1 LRLAIFGA
9 GAIGGYMGAK
19 LAAKGDVDVTL
30 IARGPHLE
38 AMQKDGL
45 RLIEADGAEIVTHPN
60 AVADTREAGP
70 QDYVVLAVKAHSI
83 PPALDAIVPLL
94 GPKTAVVTAQNGVPW
109 WYFHGLSPEVPHAGR
124 RLETVDPGGRIWE
137 TIGPERVIGCVVY
150 PACEIAA
157 PGVIRHDDDENR
169 FSLGEPDPS
178 RKGRSDRAATL
189 AKALIDAGLRAPLR
203 NRIRGEIWVKLW
215 GNVALNPLSALT
227 RGTLAQICGEPAT
240 RAFARNVML
249 EVQAVA
255 EALGEKMIVDVDA
268 RLNGAA
274 EVGEHKTSM
283 LQDLELGR
291 PMEVDAVVSAV
302 VELARVTGAE
312 TPYLDALD
320 GMIRLL
326 VKNIGPTPS

>member
-1 LRLAIFGA
+1 VRLAIFGA
-9 GAIGGYMGAK
+9 GAIGGYMGAR
-19 LAAKGDVDVTL
+19 LAARGDVDVTL
-30 IARGPHLE
+30 IARGPHLA

-45 RLIEADGAEIVTHPN
+45 RLIETDGSELVTHPN
-60 AVADTREAGP
+60 VVADTRDAGP

-83 PPALDAIVPLL
+83 PPALDAITPLL
-94 GPKTAVVTAQNGVPW
+94 GPETAVVTAQNGVPW
-109 WYFHGLSPEVPHAGR
+109 WYFHGLEGPHAER
-124 RLETVDPGGRIWE
+124 RIETVDPGGRIWSA
-137 TIGPERVIGCVVY
+137 IGPERVIGCVVY
-150 PACEIAA
+150 PACEIEA

-169 FSLGEPDPS
+169 FSLGEPDGS
-178 RKGRSDRAATL
+178 RSERASAL
-189 AKALIDAGLRAPLR
+189 AKALIDSGLRAPLR

-227 RGTLAQICGEPAT
+227 RATLVQICGEPAT

-249 EVQAVA
+249 EVQSVA

-291 PMEVDAVVSAV
+291 PMEVGAVVSAV
-302 VELARVTGAE
+302 VELARVTQTE

-320 GMIRLL
+320 GMVRLL
-326 VKNIGPTPS
+326 VKSTYGA

>member
-1 LRLAIFGA
+1 MKLAIFGA
-9 GAIGGYMGAK
+9 GAIGGYMGAR
-19 LAAKGDVDVTL
+19 LADKDDVDVTL
-30 IARGPHLE
+30 IARGPHLA
-38 AMQKDGL
+38 AMQQDGL
-45 RLIEADGAEIVTHPN
+45 RLIEEDGSELVTHPN
-60 AVADTREAGP
+60 VVADTRDAGP

-83 PPALDAIVPLL
+83 PPALDAIAPLI
-94 GPKTAVVTAQNGVPW
+94 GPETAVVTAQNGVPW
-109 WYFHGLSPEVPHAGR
+109 WYFHGIEGPHAER

-150 PACEIAA
+150 PACEIEA
-157 PGVIRHDDDENR
+157 PGVIRHDDAENR
-169 FSLGEPDPS
+169 FSLGEPDGS
-178 RKGRSDRAATL
+178 RSERASAL

-227 RGTLAQICGEPAT
+227 RATLAQICNEPAT
-240 RAFARNVML
+240 RAFARDVML

-255 EALGEKMIVDVDA
+255 EALGETMVVDVDA

-291 PMEVDAVVSAV
+291 PMEVDAVVTAV
-302 VELARVTGAE
+302 VELARVTQTE

-326 VKNIGPTPS
+326 VRAQG

>member
-1 LRLAIFGA
+1 MKLAIFGA
-9 GAIGGYMGAK
+9 GAIGGYLGAK
-19 LAAKGDVDVTL
+19 LAQRGDVDVTL
-30 IARGPHLE
+30 IARGPHLA
-38 AMQKDGL
+38 AMQEHGL
-45 RLIEADGAEIVTHPN
+45 RLIEEDGSESVTHPRF
-60 AVADTREAGP
+60 AADSRDAGP
-70 QDYVVLAVKAHSI
+70 QDYVVLAVKAHSVS
-83 PPALDAIVPLL
+83 PALDAITPLL
-94 GPKTAVVTAQNGVPW
+94 GPDTAVVTAQNGVPW
-109 WYFHGLSPEVPHAGR
+109 WYFYGLEGPHANR
-124 RLETVDPGGRIWE
+124 RVESVDPGGHIWDA
-137 TIGPERVIGCVVY
+137 IGPQRVIGCVVY
-150 PACEIAA
+150 PACEIES
-157 PGVIRHDDDENR
+157 PGVIRHDDAENR
-169 FSLGEPDPS
+169 FSLGEPDGS
-178 RKGRSDRAATL
+178 RSDRASAL

-227 RGTLAQICGEPAT
+227 RATLAQICGEPAT

-255 EALGEKMIVDVDA
+255 EALGEKMVVDVDA

-291 PMEVDAVVSAV
+291 PMEVDAVVTAV
-302 VELARVTGAE
+302 VELARVTGVQ

-326 VKNIGPTPS
+326 AEST

>member
-1 LRLAIFGA
+1 MKLAIFGA
-9 GAIGGYMGAK
+9 GAIGGYMGAL

-30 IARGPHLE
+30 IARGPHLA
-38 AMQKDGL
+38 AMQQDGL
-45 RLIEADGAEIVTHPN
+45 RLIEADGTEIVTRPN
-60 AVADTREAGP
+60 LVADTRDAGP

-83 PPALDAIVPLL
+83 PPALDAITPLL
-94 GPKTAVVTAQNGVPW
+94 GPETAVVTAQNGVPW
-109 WYFHGLSPEVPHAGR
+109 WYFHGIEGPHAGR
-124 RLETVDPGGRIWE
+124 RLETVDPGGRIWDA
-137 TIGPERVIGCVVY
+137 IGPERVIGCVVY
-150 PACEIAA
+150 PACEIES
-157 PGVIRHDDDENR
+157 PGVIRHDDEENR
-169 FSLGEPDPS
+169 FSLGEPDGS
-178 RKGRSDRAATL
+178 RSERAATL

-203 NRIRGEIWVKLW
+203 NRLRGEIWVKLW

-227 RGTLAQICGEPAT
+227 RATLAQICGEPAT
-240 RAFARNVML
+240 RAFARDVMV

-302 VELARVTGAE
+302 VELARVTGTD

-326 VKNIGPTPS
+326 VKAQA

>member
-1 LRLAIFGA
+1 MKLAIFGA

-19 LAAKGDVDVTL
+19 LAQRGDVDVTL
-30 IARGPHLE
+30 IARGPHLA
-38 AMQKDGL
+38 AMQQNGL
-45 RLIEADGAEIVTHPN
+45 RLIEADGSEIVTHPKL
-60 AVADTREAGP
+60 VADSKDAGP

-94 GPKTAVVTAQNGVPW
+94 GPETAVVTAQNGVPW
-109 WYFHGLSPEVPHAGR
+109 WYFYGLEGPHAER

-137 TIGPERVIGCVVY
+137 TIGPQRVIGCVVY
-150 PACEIAA
+150 PACEIEA
-157 PGVIRHDDDENR
+157 PGIIRHTEDNR
-169 FSLGEPDPS
+169 FSLGEPDGS
-178 RKGRSDRAATL
+178 RSERASVL

-227 RGTLAQICGEPAT
+227 RATLAQICGEPAT
-240 RAFARNVML
+240 RAFARGVML
-249 EVQAVA
+249 EVEAVA
-255 EALGEKMIVDVDA
+255 NALGEKMVVDVDA

-274 EVGEHKTSM
+274 AVGEHKTSM

-291 PMEVDAVVSAV
+291 PMEVGAIVSAV
-302 VELARVTGAE
+302 VELARVTQTE

-320 GMIRLL
+320 GMVRLL
-326 VKNIGPTPS
+326 VRPG

>member
-1 LRLAIFGA
+1 MKLAIFGA
-9 GAIGGYMGAK
+9 GAIGGYMGAR

-38 AMQKDGL
+38 AMQRDGL
-45 RLIEADGAEIVTHPN
+45 RLIEADGTEIVTHPN
-60 AVADTREAGP
+60 LVADTRDAGP

-83 PPALDAIVPLL
+83 PPALDAITPLL
-94 GPKTAVVTAQNGVPW
+94 GPETAAVTAQNGVPW
-109 WYFHGLSPEVPHAGR
+109 WYFHGIEGPHAGR
-124 RLETVDPGGRIWE
+124 RLETVDPGGRIWDA
-137 TIGPERVIGCVVY
+137 IGPERVIGCVVY
-150 PACEIAA
+150 PACEIEA
-157 PGVIRHDDDENR
+157 PGVIRHDDAENR
-169 FSLGEPDPS
+169 FSLGEPDGS
-178 RKGRSDRAATL
+178 RSERASTL

-215 GNVALNPLSALT
+215 GNVAFNPLSALT
-227 RGTLAQICGEPAT
+227 RATLAQICGEPAT

-249 EVQAVA
+249 EVQTVA
-255 EALGEKMIVDVDA
+255 EALGEKMVVDVDA

-291 PMEVDAVVSAV
+291 PMEVDAIVSAV
-302 VELARVTGAE
+302 VELARVTETE

-326 VKNIGPTPS
+326 GSKRLVL